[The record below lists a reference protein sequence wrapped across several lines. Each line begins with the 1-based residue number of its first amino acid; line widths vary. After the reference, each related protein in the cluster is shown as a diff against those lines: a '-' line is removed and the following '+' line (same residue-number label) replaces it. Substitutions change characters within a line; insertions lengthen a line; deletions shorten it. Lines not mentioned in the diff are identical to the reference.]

1 MAKRWTDEEIQF
13 LKFAYSDKDLTIKDI
28 SEALGRGYKA
38 VHIKAKRLGLEK
50 YKEVLD
56 DNLKR
61 CSRCKTI
68 YKKEFFNMNGERLSS
83 WCKNCSREIW
93 NKKYSLNNNVK
104 TGVVETGV
112 VETGVAET
120 KKCSRCKEIKNV
132 SMFWKNKSN
141 NDGYHWHCKKCA
153 SILKKESKLK
163 LLKERGW

>member
-1 MAKRWTDEEIQF
+1 MARDFQVGVRIV
-13 LKFAYSDKDLTIKDI
+13 
-28 SEALGRGYKA
+28 R
-38 VHIKAKRLGLEK
+38 EK
-50 YKEVLD
+50 YG
-56 DNLKR
+56 
-61 CSRCKTI
+61 T
-68 YKKEFFNMNGERLSS
+68 
-83 WCKNCSREIW
+83 KNI
-93 NKKYSLNNNVK
+93 K